1 VIGAPGRVGYALLM
15 LLVGTIPLV
24 AQERAVLETG
34 PELRRGLIFLPVNVL
49 DHYWGEYSV
58 GDGRIVVYYT
68 RGYVSPYLDWPEAP
82 CNSRV
87 LLRVASNADREVLF
101 LVNVE
106 SWHVFVEAPVEFE
119 STCAFVDA
127 FVRRFRYFLEVG
139 NGESP
144 PPFPAILSLG

>member
-1 VIGAPGRVGYALLM
+1 M

-58 GDGRIVVYYT
+58 GDGRIVVYFT
-68 RGYVSPYLDWPEAP
+68 RGHVSPYPDWPEAA
-82 CNSRV
+82 CASRV
-87 LLRVASNADREVLF
+87 LLRVDANVDRETLF
-101 LVNVE
+101 LVHAE
-106 SWHVFVEAPVEFE
+106 SWHLFVEAPVEFE

-139 NGESP
+139 DREFP